1 MLYRLAY
8 MLLFMNEDLKTR
20 LKAARKEAKLTQKEI
35 VTRVGITQPAYSE
48 LETGKSASSSYL
60 PQIARIL
67 GVDAHWLATG
77 RGAKT
82 PDGSADATNDTGEQF
97 LPLLPINSVH
107 SWLKSE
113 YTPASSE
120 KAPISVAM
128 ASSLG
133 ARAYVLDV
141 LDDSMGM
148 LSPKGSRIAI
158 DPDAASEQGK
168 MAVYHLP
175 EHNETY
181 LGLYMSRAGKETL
194 KFLDGSDPVPLEGAV
209 YCGKARILLAKE
221 L

>member
-1 MLYRLAY
+1 
-8 MLLFMNEDLKTR
+8 MLLLMTTELRER
-20 LKAARKEAKLTQKEI
+20 LKAARKDAKLTQKEI

-48 LETGKSASSSYL
+48 LETGKSASSGYL

-77 RGAKT
+77 KGAKT
-82 PDGSADATNDTGEQF
+82 SGGSADSPTASGERA
-97 LPLLPINSVH
+97 LPLLPISSVFA
-107 SWLKSE
+107 WLESDR
-113 YTPASSE
+113 ADGSNQ
-120 KAPISVAM
+120 KAAVSIAM
-128 ASSLG
+128 GSDLSD
-133 ARAYVLDV
+133 RSYVLDI
-141 LDDSMGM
+141 LDDSMSM
-148 LSPKGSRIAI
+148 LAPKGCQIAI
-158 DPDAASEQGK
+158 DPDAAVEHGK

-194 KFLDGSDPVPLEGAV
+194 KFLDGSDPVPLEGAA